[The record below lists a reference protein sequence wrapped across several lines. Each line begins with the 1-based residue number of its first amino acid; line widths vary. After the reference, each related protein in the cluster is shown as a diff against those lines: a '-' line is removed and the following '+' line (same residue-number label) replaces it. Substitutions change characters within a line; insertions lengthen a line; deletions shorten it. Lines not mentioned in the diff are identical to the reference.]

1 MGPGNEAKASVVCSV
16 KREEKGISAK
26 VPDCCGFVLNSP
38 LPLPLEVS
46 DTSEGRRGEGYQALQ
61 GEPEYKAIV
70 LGSCKK

>member
-1 MGPGNEAKASVVCSV
+1 MRQRFFVVCSV
-16 KREEKGISAK
+16 KLEEKGISAK